1 MTPVMLDAMS
11 LRLVLRRVPARDG
24 VGLVALAVA
33 ALDGESVGGL
43 VHGLGE
49 APPPQGGSEMPSA
62 VEPPK
67 LLAGPCDHRRG
78 PAARQHAG

>member
-1 MTPVMLDAMS
+1 MIFCHNGSSSHKYPCNATCTPVTSRNWRVTTVMLDAMS

-43 VHGLGE
+43 ALRMAH
-49 APPPQGGSEMPSA
+49 
-62 VEPPK
+62 K
-67 LLAGPCDHRRG
+67 K
-78 PAARQHAG
+78 